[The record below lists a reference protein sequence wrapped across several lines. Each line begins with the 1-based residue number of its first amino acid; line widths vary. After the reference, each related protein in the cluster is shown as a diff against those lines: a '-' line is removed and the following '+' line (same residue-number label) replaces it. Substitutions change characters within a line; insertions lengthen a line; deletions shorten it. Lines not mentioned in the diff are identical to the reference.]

1 MNKIE
6 ISREVAF
13 ELLNKYTK
21 NKNLIKHGL
30 AVESV
35 MKYFAKIYNE
45 DIEKWGIVGLVHDID
60 YEMYSDEHCV
70 KCVEIMKENGF
81 DEDYIHAVQSH
92 GYNIC
97 SDVKPTHKMEMILYT
112 IDELT
117 GLITAIALMKP
128 NKSLA
133 EVDLASVNKKW
144 KQKGFAAG
152 VNRDI
157 ITAGS
162 IMLGENLDYIISET
176 INGMSIVAVEIGLGG
191 IIN

>member
-1 MNKIE
+1 MDR
-6 ISREVAF
+6 REVAF

-21 NKNLIKHGL
+21 SKNLIKHGL

-35 MKYFAKIYNE
+35 MRHFAKIYNE
-45 DIEKWGIVGLVHDID
+45 DIEKWGIVGLIHDID
-60 YEMYSDEHCV
+60 YEMYPDQHCL
-70 KCVEIMKENGF
+70 KCVEIMRENGF

-97 SDVKPTHKMEMILYT
+97 SDIKPTQKMEMVLYT

-117 GLITAIALMKP
+117 GFITAIALMKP

-133 EVDLASVNKKW
+133 EVDLTSVNKKW
-144 KQKGFAAG
+144 KQKGFASG

-176 INGMSIVAVEIGLGG
+176 INGMNAVADEIGLGG
-191 IIN
+191 ILK